1 MFSYLFNFPVSRI
14 SWIFFAILAPIPGS
28 SLKRKRT
35 SFMNILHFND
45 FSELISVLWVCILN
59 VTLCFFS
66 GFDRFGIWFQ
76 RIYSRH
82 ISSIFV
88 VLSFVLFSH
97 SKLYIQKL
105 EEYEDLWKKDRF
117 KKVWGPSRI
126 LVMCSL

>member
-1 MFSYLFNFPVSRI
+1 
-14 SWIFFAILAPIPGS
+14 
-28 SLKRKRT
+28 
-35 SFMNILHFND
+35 
-45 FSELISVLWVCILN
+45 
-59 VTLCFFS
+59 
-66 GFDRFGIWFQ
+66 
-76 RIYSRH
+76 
-82 ISSIFV
+82 